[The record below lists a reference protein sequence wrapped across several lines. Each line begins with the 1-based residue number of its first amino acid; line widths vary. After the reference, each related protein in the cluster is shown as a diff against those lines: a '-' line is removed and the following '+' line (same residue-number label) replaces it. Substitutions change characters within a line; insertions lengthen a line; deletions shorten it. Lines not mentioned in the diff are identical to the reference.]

1 MTTGFGADPLKDG
14 NGVVTVGTT
23 AEDLRQITGSLYSA
37 GLISGGVITTSPSA
51 LTYTVSSGVAAFPIV
66 ADTSTPYKPQN
77 QRTVLGPIPAT
88 SITVSA
94 PVSGTRTDIVYAQQL
109 TPTDDADANIVVRYG
124 TALPARAVFLG
135 SFTVSS
141 GNTNSNAF
149 VRSGDI
155 KWSIPY
161 GASLGRLVNITNMF
175 NSAFTVAAT
184 GTQPRSTVG
193 SGSFY
198 VPTDRLVKVTLTVQV
213 SANAAV
219 GFDNSKYCEAAYD
232 VFLDNIKQF
241 TWTTMGL
248 HQAWQEIT
256 FTGDLQL
263 TGGAASR
270 TIRVEHYRNVGP
282 GTPRGRASAGAP
294 YARLVVEDIGP
305 VA

>member
-1 MTTGFGADPLKDG
+1 
-14 NGVVTVGTT
+14 
-23 AEDLRQITGSLYSA
+23 
-37 GLISGGVITTSPSA
+37 
-51 LTYTVSSGVAAFPIV
+51 
-66 ADTSTPYKPQN
+66 
-77 QRTVLGPIPAT
+77 
-88 SITVSA
+88 
-94 PVSGTRTDIVYAQQL
+94 
-109 TPTDDADANIVVRYG
+109 
-124 TALPARAVFLG
+124 
-135 SFTVSS
+135 
-141 GNTNSNAF
+141 
-149 VRSGDI
+149 
-155 KWSIPY
+155 
-161 GASLGRLVNITNMF
+161 LVNITNMF